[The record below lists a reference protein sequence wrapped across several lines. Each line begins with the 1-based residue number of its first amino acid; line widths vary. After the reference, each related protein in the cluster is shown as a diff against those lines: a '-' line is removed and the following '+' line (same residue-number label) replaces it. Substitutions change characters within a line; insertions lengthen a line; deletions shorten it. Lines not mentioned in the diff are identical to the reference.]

1 MTARAAGAGLR
12 RLTSLPWRALRS
24 SAALLFGVALL
35 EELASGVPSGGAP
48 DIERSLGL
56 SHTATAV
63 VLFLVPG
70 VVQLVLDPVW
80 MVLSERLG
88 RPSLIRG
95 GLAIMAASS
104 LVAAV
109 APGPVTLAAALS
121 IWGVAT
127 GAATSC
133 TELTLIDRRE
143 TGGGDPDGFAG
154 GAGGGV
160 PRGIDR
166 WPDRRART
174 MARWTLLGMVGDFA
188 APMLLGA
195 LALIAPGPGGW
206 RIAFAVVGALLA
218 AWALA
223 AWLSPLPAATTADDS
238 DNQPPLWQAARE
250 ALRDRVLIAWL
261 FGTALCHLLDEI
273 LIVFASIYVR
283 DSLGASPAVQ
293 NAMVGGF
300 IAGGAA
306 GLIGLDRLLAR
317 HGEHRLLIA
326 SGAACAVLFAGWL
339 AAPSAWLAVVLMVPV
354 GATAA
359 PLYPLASA
367 LAYARCPERSSVV
380 LVASHLFAPLTLA
393 LPYGLGWVADHAGVL
408 AALALLA
415 AQPVG
420 LVVLAAV
427 TAPRR
432 TAAPPVTTADR
443 DSRDSRTGDAP

>member
-1 MTARAAGAGLR
+1 MAARAAGAGLR
-12 RLTSLPWRALRS
+12 RRIPIT
-24 SAALLFGVALL
+24 ALLFGVALL
-35 EELASGVPSGGAP
+35 EELSSGVPSGGAP

-56 SHTATAV
+56 SHTATAA
-63 VLFLVPG
+63 VLFMVPG

-88 RPSLIRG
+88 RPWMVRG
-95 GLAIMAASS
+95 GLAVMAASS
-104 LVAAV
+104 LVAAA
-109 APGPVTLAAALS
+109 APGPLTLATALS

-133 TELTLIDRRE
+133 TELTLIDR
-143 TGGGDPDGFAG
+143 
-154 GAGGGV
+154 
-160 PRGIDR
+160 

-174 MARWTLLGMVGDFA
+174 MARWTLLGLFGDFA

-195 LALIAPGPGGW
+195 LAMIAPGPHGW
-206 RIAFAVVGALLA
+206 RIAFAIVGALLA
-218 AWALA
+218 VWALA
-223 AWLSPLPAATTADDS
+223 EVLSPLPAGAAETGDDEPAQPP
-238 DNQPPLWQAARE
+238 QPPLWQAARE
-250 ALRDRVLIAWL
+250 ALRDRVLIVWL

-283 DSLGASPAVQ
+283 DVLGASPAAQ

-300 IAGGAA
+300 IAGGAL
-306 GLIGLDRLLAR
+306 GLVGLDRLLAR
-317 HGEHRLLIA
+317 HGEHRLMIA
-326 SGAACAVLFAGWL
+326 CGVACAALFAGWL

-367 LAYARCPERSSVV
+367 LAYARCPERSSIV

-420 LVVLAAV
+420 LVILAAL

-432 TAAPPVTTADR
+432 TAAPPVPDRDRGVTTADR
-443 DSRDSRTGDAP
+443 DSRDSQTGDAP

>member
-1 MTARAAGAGLR
+1 M
-12 RLTSLPWRALRS
+12 
-24 SAALLFGVALL
+24 
-35 EELASGVPSGGAP
+35 PSGGAP
-48 DIERSLGL
+48 DIERALGL

-88 RPSLIRG
+88 RPWLIRG
-95 GLAIMAASS
+95 GLAVMAASS
-104 LVAAV
+104 LVAAA
-109 APGPVTLAAALS
+109 APGPVTLAGALS
-121 IWGVAT
+121 LWGVAT

-133 TELTLIDRRE
+133 TELTLIDR
-143 TGGGDPDGFAG
+143 
-154 GAGGGV
+154 
-160 PRGIDR
+160 

-174 MARWTLLGMVGDFA
+174 MARWTLLAMAGDFA

-195 LALIAPGPGGW
+195 LAVIAPGPEGW
-206 RIAFAVVGALLA
+206 RIAFAIVGALLA
-218 AWALA
+218 VWAA
-223 AWLSPLPAATTADDS
+223 IAMVSPLSVAVVADADDS
-238 DNQPPLWQAARE
+238 EPPLWQAARE

-283 DSLGASPAVQ
+283 DSLGASAAAQ
-293 NAMVGGF
+293 SAMVGGF
-300 IAGGAA
+300 IAGGAL
-306 GLIGLDRLLAR
+306 GLVGLDRLLAR
-317 HGEHRLLIA
+317 HGEHRLMIA
-326 SGAACAVLFAGWL
+326 AGVACAALFAAWL

-380 LVASHLFAPLTLA
+380 MVAGHLFAPLTLA
-393 LPYGLGWVADHAGVL
+393 LPWGLGWVADHAGVL

-420 LVVLAAV
+420 LVALAAV
-427 TAPRR
+427 TSPRR
-432 TAAPPVTTADR
+432 TAGSPAPVADRAVTTVDR

>member
-1 MTARAAGAGLR
+1 M
-12 RLTSLPWRALRS
+12 
-24 SAALLFGVALL
+24 
-35 EELASGVPSGGAP
+35 PSGGAP

-56 SHTATAV
+56 SHTATAL

-88 RPSLIRG
+88 RPWLIRG
-95 GLAIMAASS
+95 GLAVMAASS
-104 LVAAV
+104 LAAAA
-109 APGPVTLAAALS
+109 APGPVTLATALS

-133 TELTLIDRRE
+133 SELTLIDR
-143 TGGGDPDGFAG
+143 
-154 GAGGGV
+154 
-160 PRGIDR
+160 
-166 WPDRRART
+166 WPDSRART
-174 MARWTLLGMVGDFA
+174 MARWTLLAMIGDFA

-195 LALIAPGPGGW
+195 LAMIAPGPSGW
-206 RIAFAVVGALLA
+206 RIAFAIVGVLLA
-218 AWALA
+218 VWTAVAIG
-223 AWLSPLPAATTADDS
+223 SPLPAAAGAVEEDR
-238 DNQPPLWQAARE
+238 PPLWQAARE

-283 DSLGASPAVQ
+283 DALGASPGAQ
-293 NAMVGGF
+293 SAMVGAF
-300 IAGGAA
+300 IAGGAL
-306 GLIGLDRLLAR
+306 GLIALDRLLAR
-317 HGEHRLLIA
+317 HGEHRLMIA
-326 SGAACAVLFAGWL
+326 AGVACAALFAGWL
-339 AAPSAWLAVVLMVPV
+339 AAPSAWLAIVLMVPV

-367 LAYARCPERSSVV
+367 LAYARCPERSSIV

-420 LVVLAAV
+420 LVALAAV
-427 TAPRR
+427 TSPRR
-432 TAAPPVTTADR
+432 TAAPPVPPVPARDRAVTTADR

>member
-1 MTARAAGAGLR
+1 M
-12 RLTSLPWRALRS
+12 
-24 SAALLFGVALL
+24 
-35 EELASGVPSGGAP
+35 PSGGAP
-48 DIERSLGL
+48 DIERALGL

-88 RPSLIRG
+88 RPWLIRG
-95 GLAIMAASS
+95 GLAVMAAMS
-104 LVAAV
+104 LVAAA
-109 APGPVTLAAALS
+109 APGPVTLAGALS

-133 TELTLIDRRE
+133 CELTL
-143 TGGGDPDGFAG
+143 
-154 GAGGGV
+154 
-160 PRGIDR
+160 IDR

-174 MARWTLLGMVGDFA
+174 MARWTLLAMVGDFA

-195 LALIAPGPGGW
+195 LAVIAPGPEGW
-206 RIAFAVVGALLA
+206 RIAFAIVGALLA
-218 AWALA
+218 VWAA
-223 AWLSPLPAATTADDS
+223 VAMVSPLPVVATAADEDR
-238 DNQPPLWQAARE
+238 PPLWQAARE

-283 DSLGASPAVQ
+283 DSLGASAAAQ
-293 NAMVGGF
+293 SAMVGAF
-300 IAGGAA
+300 IAGGAL
-306 GLIGLDRLLAR
+306 GLVGLDRLLAR
-317 HGEHRLLIA
+317 HGEHRLMIA
-326 SGAACAVLFAGWL
+326 AGVACAALFAGWL

-380 LVASHLFAPLTLA
+380 MVASHLFAPLTLA
-393 LPYGLGWVADHAGVL
+393 LPWGLGWVADHAGVL

-420 LVVLAAV
+420 LVALAAM

-432 TAAPPVTTADR
+432 TAAQPAPVTTADR
-443 DSRDSRTGDAP
+443 DSPGSRTGDAP

>member
-1 MTARAAGAGLR
+1 M
-12 RLTSLPWRALRS
+12 
-24 SAALLFGVALL
+24 
-35 EELASGVPSGGAP
+35 PSGGAP
-48 DIERSLGL
+48 DIERALGL

-88 RPSLIRG
+88 RPWLIRG
-95 GLAIMAASS
+95 GLAVMAASS
-104 LVAAV
+104 LAAAV
-109 APGPVTLAAALS
+109 APGPVTLATALS

-133 TELTLIDRRE
+133 SELTL
-143 TGGGDPDGFAG
+143 
-154 GAGGGV
+154 
-160 PRGIDR
+160 IDR

-174 MARWTLLGMVGDFA
+174 MARWTLLAMIGDFA

-195 LALIAPGPGGW
+195 LAMIAPGPAGW
-206 RIAFAVVGALLA
+206 RIAFAIVGALLA
-218 AWALA
+218 VWTAVAIG
-223 AWLSPLPAATTADDS
+223 SPLPAAAGAAS
-238 DNQPPLWQAARE
+238 DNEPRDATRGGVNRPASPDERGREGPPEINQPPLWQAARE
-250 ALRDRVLIAWL
+250 ALRDRVLIVWL

-283 DSLGASPAVQ
+283 DALGASPAAQ
-293 NAMVGGF
+293 SAMVGAF
-300 IAGGAA
+300 IAGGAL
-306 GLIGLDRLLAR
+306 GLLALDRLLAR
-317 HGEHRLLIA
+317 HGEHRLMIA
-326 SGAACAVLFAGWL
+326 AGVACAVLFAGWL
-339 AAPSAWLAVVLMVPV
+339 AAPSAWLAIVLMVPV

-367 LAYARCPERSSVV
+367 LAYARCPERSSIV

-420 LVVLAAV
+420 LVALAVV
-427 TAPRR
+427 TSPRR
-432 TAAPPVTTADR
+432 TAGQPPDPTAVTTADR

>member
-1 MTARAAGAGLR
+1 MAARTAGAGLR
-12 RLTSLPWRALRS
+12 RLTSLPRKALRS
-24 SAALLFGVALL
+24 TTALLFGVALL
-35 EELASGVPSGGAP
+35 EELSSGVPSGGAP

-80 MVLSERLG
+80 MVLSERFG
-88 RPSLIRG
+88 RPWLIRG
-95 GLAIMAASS
+95 GLAVMAVTS
-104 LVAAV
+104 LVAAA
-109 APGPVTLAAALS
+109 APGPVTLATALS
-121 IWGVAT
+121 LWGVAT

-133 TELTLIDRRE
+133 TELTLIDR
-143 TGGGDPDGFAG
+143 
-154 GAGGGV
+154 
-160 PRGIDR
+160 
-166 WPDRRART
+166 WPDQRART
-174 MARWTLLGMVGDFA
+174 MARWTLLAMVGDFA

-195 LALIAPGPGGW
+195 LAVIAPGPTGW
-206 RIAFAVVGALLA
+206 RIAFAIVGSLLA
-218 AWALA
+218 VWAGIA
-223 AWLSPLPAATTADDS
+223 MVSPLSVAASAAEIDD
-238 DNQPPLWQAARE
+238 QVPLWQAARE
-250 ALRDRVLIAWL
+250 ALRDRVLIVWL

-283 DSLGASPAVQ
+283 DALGASPAAQ
-293 NAMVGGF
+293 SAMVGAF
-300 IAGGAA
+300 IAGGAL
-306 GLIGLDRLLAR
+306 GLIALDRLLAR
-317 HGEHRLLIA
+317 HDEHRLMIVA
-326 SGAACAVLFAGWL
+326 GVACAALFAGWL
-339 AAPSAWLAVVLMVPV
+339 AAPSAWLAIVLMVPV

-367 LAYARCPERSSVV
+367 LAYARCPERSSIV

-420 LVVLAAV
+420 LVALAAM
-427 TAPRR
+427 TSPRR
-432 TAAPPVTTADR
+432 TTAPPVPDGDRAVTTADR

>member
-1 MTARAAGAGLR
+1 
-12 RLTSLPWRALRS
+12 
-24 SAALLFGVALL
+24 
-35 EELASGVPSGGAP
+35 VPSGGAP

-80 MVLSERLG
+80 FVLSERLG
-88 RPSLIRG
+88 RPALVRG

-104 LVAAV
+104 LVAAA
-109 APGPVTLAAALS
+109 APGPVTLAGALS

-133 TELTLIDRRE
+133 SELTLIDSR
-143 TGGGDPDGFAG
+143 PDQ
-154 GAGGGV
+154 
-160 PRGIDR
+160 
-166 WPDRRART
+166 RART
-174 MARWTLLGMVGDFA
+174 MARWTLLAMVGDFA

-195 LALIAPGPGGW
+195 LAVIAPGREGW

-218 AWALA
+218 VWALA
-223 AWLSPLPAATTADDS
+223 AARSPLPAGAAEAGDS
-238 DNQPPLWQAARE
+238 EPPLWQAARE

-273 LIVFASIYVR
+273 LIVFASIHVR
-283 DSLGASPAVQ
+283 DALGASPAAQ
-293 NAMVGGF
+293 SAMVGAF
-300 IAGGAA
+300 IAGGAL
-306 GLIGLDRLLAR
+306 GLVGLDRLLAR
-317 HGEHRLLIA
+317 HTEHRLVIA
-326 SGAACAVLFAGWL
+326 AGVACAAVFAGWL
-339 AAPSAWLAVVLMVPV
+339 AAPSVWLSVVLMVPV

-367 LAYARCPERSSVV
+367 LAYARCPGRSSVV
-380 LVASHLFAPLTLA
+380 LVTSHLFAPITLA
-393 LPYGLGWVADHAGVL
+393 LPWLLGWIADHAGVP

-420 LVVLAAV
+420 LVALAAV
-427 TAPRR
+427 TSPRR
-432 TAAPPVTTADR
+432 AVTTADR